1 MSRPCDQVPRQV
13 TIVDMPTSPPAD
25 DRVAAA
31 VRAIDDAGDET
42 SLRTA
47 FGNAVAAVAA
57 GVGAHAPASAL
68 AATWSEVLSRG
79 TAAGVRL
86 AGPAAWTWYVSGSVA
101 RGEAALGSDVET
113 LVVLADTVSDEA
125 KVELLSRA
133 ADVHALLERCG
144 IPGDANGVLA
154 SRPRFCRRAASW
166 TEGIHR
172 WARDP
177 REDRGAVMTGL
188 LADCTGLSA
197 AAESP
202 VALLQNEIA
211 AAVTG
216 NAPIRRAL
224 LQDATAVRASIP
236 SRLRLLARASD
247 DVDVKLAAL
256 DPVVKIARWAALSAG
271 STALSTERRLDDAA
285 AAAVLDADDAATLQ
299 NCFASLLRLRWR
311 LRPAAFLAGEAVD
324 DVVSLAGM
332 APQDRAML
340 RGVAREVSGIARK
353 LTYLASTGAFG

>member
-1 MSRPCDQVPRQV
+1 MSRPCDHVPRQV
-13 TIVDMPTSPPAD
+13 TIVDMPTAPPAD

-31 VRAIDDAGDET
+31 IRDIDDAGDEA
-42 SLRTA
+42 SLQAAVAT
-47 FGNAVAAVAA
+47 AVAAVAA
-57 GVGAHAPASAL
+57 RIGAHTPAPAL
-68 AATWSEVLSRG
+68 AAAWSEVLSRG

-86 AGPAAWTWYVSGSVA
+86 AGPAEWTWYVSGSVA

-113 LVVLADTVSDEA
+113 LVVLVDAVSDEGKA
-125 KVELLSRA
+125 ELLSRA

-172 WARDP
+172 WARNP
-177 REDRGAVMTGL
+177 REDRGVVMTGL
-188 LADCTGLSA
+188 LADSTGLGSA
-197 AAESP
+197 AASP
-202 VALLQNEIA
+202 GDLLRTEVAN
-211 AAVTG
+211 AVAR

-236 SRLRLLARASD
+236 SRLRLLARTTDA
-247 DVDVKLAAL
+247 VDVKLAAL

-271 STALSTERRLDDAA
+271 SAALSTLQRLDDAA
-285 AAAVLDADDAATLQ
+285 AAAVLDADDATSLQ
-299 NCFASLLRLRWR
+299 SCYVSLVRLRWR
-311 LRPAAFLAGEAVD
+311 LRPAAFLAGESVD

-332 APQDRAML
+332 APQDRATL
-340 RGVAREVSGIARK
+340 RGVAREVTGIGRK
-353 LTYLASTGAFG
+353 LTYLASTGSFG

>member
-13 TIVDMPTSPPAD
+13 TIIDMPTAPPAD
-25 DRVAAA
+25 DGVAAA
-31 VRAIDDAGDET
+31 IRDIDDAGDET

-47 FGNAVAAVAA
+47 IGAAVAAVAA
-57 GVGAHAPASAL
+57 RGGPPAPAL
-68 AATWSEVLSRG
+68 AATWSEVLLRG

-86 AGPAAWTWYVSGSVA
+86 AGPAPWTWYVSGSVA

-113 LVVLADTVSDEA
+113 LVVLADAVSAEA
-125 KVELLSRA
+125 KVELLARA

-166 TEGIHR
+166 TEGINR
-172 WARDP
+172 WAQDP
-177 REDRGAVMTGL
+177 RKDRGVVMTGL
-188 LADCTGLSA
+188 LADSTGLTGA
-197 AAESP
+197 TASP
-202 VALLQNEIA
+202 NDLLQAQIRT
-211 AAVTG
+211 AAVH

-271 STALSTERRLDDAA
+271 SAELSTVRRLDDAA

-299 NCFASLLRLRWR
+299 NCFASLVRLRWR
-311 LRPAAFLAGEAVD
+311 SRSSAYLAGAAVN
-324 DVVSLAGM
+324 DVVSLAAM